1 MKWKSALEVLC
12 DCKMPIKL
20 RGNFFFFKNAIQPAM
35 LYGTECW
42 AVKKQYIH
50 KIIK

>member
-1 MKWKSALEVLC
+1 MKWKSTLEVLC
-12 DCKMPIKL
+12 DCKMPTKL
-20 RGNFFFFKNAIQPAM
+20 KGIFFFKNAIQPAM

-42 AVKKQYIH
+42 AIKKQYIH